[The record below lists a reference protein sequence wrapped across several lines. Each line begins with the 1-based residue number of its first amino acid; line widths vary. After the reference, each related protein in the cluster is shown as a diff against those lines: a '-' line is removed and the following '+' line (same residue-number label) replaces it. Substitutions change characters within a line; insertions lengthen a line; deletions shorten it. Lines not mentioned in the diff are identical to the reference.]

1 MTSLHG
7 DAAQYAAQ
15 AALQQATRAV
25 WNAVRRF
32 LLARF
37 LRDARGSR
45 TLAAALLQDAQ
56 DAALRVQ
63 LEDVAADMADAGED
77 AAAARL
83 GCVQAAFVACARTQY
98 EGIASMR
105 AKAARLNELAAE
117 LVAATPEVAGR
128 VVVRRAEGPLEVW
141 SIVRE
146 TKTFWWLDPVR
157 HAPGTVVP
165 QPQRVSKTRSHA
177 EGWRLYPLPPA
188 PTLPED

>member
-1 MTSLHG
+1 MTSLYG
-7 DAAQYAAQ
+7 DAAVYAAQ

-45 TLAAALLQDAQ
+45 TLAATLLCDAH
-56 DAALRVQ
+56 DVALRVQ
-63 LEDVAADMADAGED
+63 LEDVAADMADAGEEAE
-77 AAAARL
+77 AAQL
-83 GCVQAAFVACARTQY
+83 GRVQTTFVACARTQH

-117 LVAATPEVAGR
+117 FVAATPEVAGR
-128 VVVRRAEGPLEVW
+128 VAVRRANGPLEVW

-146 TKTFWWLDPVR
+146 TKASWWLAPIR

-165 QPQRVSKTRSHA
+165 PTQRVSKTRSRA
-177 EGWRLYPLPPA
+177 EEWRLYPLPPD